1 MTGKCNGF
9 GILTQVWC
17 SIKLFK
23 CSVKVGGSSK
33 GRTSDSGSDCEG
45 SNPSPPAIFFAFA
58 ESLLPNSIS
67 CIRVTQPADVESR
80 SEHE

>member
-17 SIKLFK
+17 SIKLFEY
-23 CSVKVGGSSK
+23 SVKVGGSSK

-45 SNPSPPAIFFAFA
+45 SNPSPPATFSSFAK
-58 ESLLPNSIS
+58 SLS
-67 CIRVTQPADVESR
+67 C
-80 SEHE
+80 SEHDEGEIFVLSIEALF